1 MAIEYEHKY
10 LLNGKPEFVLSGS
23 GLTLKNIHT
32 IEQFYIANDRTR
44 KYVSRARCSYS
55 VPTMK
60 FYKECHKI
68 GSGKDTEEIEYNITD
83 SVYNALKEHC
93 IIGNVIS
100 KCRHVAVDSVGLIW
114 EIDEYTT
121 GQWIAELENPPDKYD
136 VPFDNAIDVT
146 DAFEYKNISIALN
159 GFPNV

>member
-23 GLTLKNIHT
+23 GLTLKNIHN

-93 IIGNVIS
+93 IIGNVPS
-100 KCRHVAVDSVGLIW
+100 CCRRFRW
-114 EIDEYTT
+114 IDM
-121 GQWIAELENPPDKYD
+121 GN
-136 VPFDNAIDVT
+136 
-146 DAFEYKNISIALN
+146 
-159 GFPNV
+159 

>member
-1 MAIEYEHKY
+1 M
-10 LLNGKPEFVLSGS
+10 
-23 GLTLKNIHT
+23 
-32 IEQFYIANDRTR
+32 
-44 KYVSRARCSYS
+44 
-55 VPTMK
+55 
-60 FYKECHKI
+60 
-68 GSGKDTEEIEYNITD
+68 
-83 SVYNALKEHC
+83 
-93 IIGNVIS
+93 
-100 KCRHVAVDSVGLIW
+100 CRHVAVDSVGLIW